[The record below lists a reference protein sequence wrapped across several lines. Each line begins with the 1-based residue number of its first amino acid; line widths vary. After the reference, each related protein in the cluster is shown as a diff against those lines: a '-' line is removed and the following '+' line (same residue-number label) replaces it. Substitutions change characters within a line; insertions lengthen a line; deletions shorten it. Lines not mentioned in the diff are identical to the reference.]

1 VGLLAEPP
9 ARGRGILGGRGLMRL
24 VVYGSRT
31 DGHANV
37 ILDLFSGEHEFVGLL
52 DDRSENAERTIG
64 DLRVV
69 GGIADLPRLVAEGV
83 EGVALGFGAASGR
96 VAILDAIEAAG
107 LALPALVHPTAFVA
121 ASVVLAPGV
130 QVMPQA
136 SVGPNARV
144 GRGVLVNTGAT
155 LDHDVVVADGSVID
169 PGAVLTGRVR
179 IGAEVEVGSGAVLIP
194 DSVVGDGATVG
205 AGAVVVRPVEAG
217 TPVVGVPARPL
228 AKA

>member
-1 VGLLAEPP
+1 
-9 ARGRGILGGRGLMRL
+9 MRL
-24 VVYGSRT
+24 AVYGSRP

-37 ILDLFSGEHEFVGLL
+37 VLDLFGGAHEFVGLL
-52 DDRSENAERTIG
+52 DDWPENAKRTIG
-64 DLRVV
+64 ELRVI
-69 GGIADLPRLVAEGV
+69 GGTADLPRLASEGV
-83 EGVALGFGAASGR
+83 EGLALGFGAAQGR

-107 LALPALVHPTAFVA
+107 LELPILIHPAAFVA
-121 ASVVLAPGV
+121 ASATLAAGV

-179 IGAEVEVGSGAVLIP
+179 IGGEVEIGSGAVLIP
-194 DSVVGDGATVG
+194 DSVVGDRATVG

-217 TPVVGVPARPL
+217 ATVVGVPARPL
-228 AKA
+228 LEG